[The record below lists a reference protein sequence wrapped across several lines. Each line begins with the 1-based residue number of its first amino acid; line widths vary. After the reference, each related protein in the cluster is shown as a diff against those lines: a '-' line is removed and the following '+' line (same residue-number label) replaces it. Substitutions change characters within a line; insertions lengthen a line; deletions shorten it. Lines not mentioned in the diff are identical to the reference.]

1 MNKLKTFFLLIFF
14 VVAATGIIAQR
25 GKQVPLSISGYYAGS
40 TTAVDSFPINKLN
53 YLIFSFCHLKG
64 NRLSVDRAADTAT
77 IQKMVSLKQA
87 IPGLKIILSLGGW
100 GGCKDCSPV
109 FSTRK
114 GRKEFAESTK
124 ELMEYFNTDG
134 IDLDWEYPVIAGY
147 PGHPYSLDDKE
158 NFTSLIKMLRRKLGE
173 KFEISFAAGGFSSF
187 IDSAIEWKKVMHR
200 ADKVNLMSY
209 DLVHGFSK
217 ISGHHTPLFS
227 AQQQLES
234 VDNGVTKLLN
244 AGVPSNKIVIG
255 AAFYARFFEVA
266 DTLNNG
272 LYRPAVF
279 HHGVSYRYIYDSL
292 TTENGFVKY
301 MDSAAQAPYAFNAAR
316 KILVTYDDSV
326 SIKLKTNYVRKRKL
340 NGIMFWQIMD
350 DKFSDGLLEVIYR
363 SKLREES
370 N

>member
-255 AAFYARFFEVA
+255 AAFYARVFA
-266 DTLNNG
+266 NDIHANNG
-272 LYRPAVF
+272 LYQPTKF
-279 HHGVSYRYIYDSL
+279 EYGVSYKNFD
-292 TTENGFVKY
+292 TTFTKEKGYQYFWDPV
-301 MDSAAQAPYAFNAAR
+301 AQAPYMYNEIQRSFASFDDTIS
-316 KILVTYDDSV
+316 ILQ
-326 SIKLKTNYVRKRKL
+326 SIQVRLR
-340 NGIMFWQIMD
+340 NGLIILHIHLRSFLG
-350 DKFSDGLLEVIYR
+350 SRGHVIAG
-363 SKLREES
+363 
-370 N
+370 